1 MWKQEINRINLGQF
15 CEYTEGYTMEKKK
28 KDLILLE
35 AGYITE
41 YMKKVLLKAGVREEV
56 FCHVAEGLVQAS
68 LRGIDSHGIRLLP
81 HYLKGVE
88 GGRINP
94 YPNYKFKKT
103 SASTGKLDG
112 DHTFGH
118 AAGVE
123 GMNKAIELATE
134 AGTGNVVVYNSSH
147 FGAAAF
153 FAFLAARRDMIGMC
167 FTNATPHVLITG
179 SNRAFFGNNPVC
191 FVAPCDGEGPF
202 CLDMAT
208 SAITFN
214 RVLQHKEI
222 NVPVPPD
229 SVADT
234 DGNPTTDPE
243 KAKYLLPIGDYK
255 GYGLSMMVDVLC
267 SLMSGMPCGI
277 DVSEMYSGNMS
288 ERRYLGH
295 FFTALRIDC
304 FEEVSV
310 FKKRMAGMMKALR
323 SEPRKDVDV
332 PVQVPGDPEKKI
344 AEIRTK
350 EGIPVSRQL
359 LDNFVQLGEY
369 YKVEFNL

>member
-1 MWKQEINRINLGQF
+1 MKNSTKNLF
-15 CEYTEGYTMEKKK
+15 F
-28 KDLILLE
+28 LE
-35 AGYITE
+35 AGYIIE
-41 YMKKVLLKAGVREEV
+41 YMKKVLTKAGVRDDV
-56 FCHVAEGLVQAS
+56 SCHVAEGLVQAS

-81 HYLKGVE
+81 HYLMGVE
-88 GGRINP
+88 GGRINKNP
-94 YPNYKFKKT
+94 RFMFNKT

-123 GMNKAIELATE
+123 GMNKAIEMATE
-134 AGTGNVVVYNSSH
+134 AGTGHVAVYNSSH

-153 FAFLAARRDMIGMC
+153 FAFLAAKRDMIGMC
-167 FTNATPHVLITG
+167 FTNATPHVLTTG

-191 FVAPCDGEGPF
+191 FVAPCEGEGPF

-214 RVLQHKEI
+214 RVLQHKESNSPI
-222 NVPVPPD
+222 PPD

-234 DGNPTTDPE
+234 DGNPTTDSE

-255 GYGLSMMVDVLC
+255 GYGLSMMVDVFC
-267 SLMSGMPCGI
+267 SLLSGMPCGQ
-277 DVSEMYSGNMS
+277 DVSEMYSGKMS
-288 ERRYLGH
+288 ERRCLGH
-295 FFTALRIDC
+295 FFMALRIDC
-304 FEEVSV
+304 FEDVSA
-310 FKKRMAGMMKALR
+310 FKQRMAGMMKALR
-323 SEPRKDVDV
+323 SEPRRDKDI

-359 LDNFVQLGEY
+359 LENFIQIGKN
-369 YKVEFNL
+369 YKVDFNL

>member
-1 MWKQEINRINLGQF
+1 
-15 CEYTEGYTMEKKK
+15 MEKTM
-28 KDLILLE
+28 KDIIHVE

-41 YMKKVLLKAGVREEV
+41 YIEKILSKAGVLNDV
-56 FCHVAEGLVQAS
+56 SCHVAEGLVQAS

-81 HYLKGVE
+81 HYLNGVE
-88 GGRINP
+88 WGRINGNP
-94 YPNYKFKKT
+94 DFKFKKT

-118 AAGVE
+118 ASGVE

-134 AGTGNVVVYNSSH
+134 AGTGHVAVYNSSH

-153 FAFLAARRDMIGMC
+153 FALLAAKRDMIGMC
-167 FTNATPHVLITG
+167 FTNATPHVLTTG
-179 SNRAFFGNNPVC
+179 SNRAFFGNNPIC
-191 FVAPCDGEGPF
+191 FVAPCDGEEPF

-214 RVLQHKEI
+214 RVLQHKESNSPI
-222 NVPVPPD
+222 PPD
-229 SVADT
+229 SVADA

-243 KAKYLLPIGDYK
+243 NAKYLLPIGDYK
-255 GYGLSMMVDVLC
+255 GYGLSMMVDVFC
-267 SLMSGMPCGI
+267 SLLSGMPCGN

-288 ERRYLGH
+288 QRRYLGH

-304 FEEVSV
+304 FEEISV
-310 FKKRMAGMMKALR
+310 FKKRMAGMMNALR
-323 SEPRKDVDV
+323 SEPRRDMNI
-332 PVQVPGDPEKKI
+332 PVQVPGDHEKKI

-359 LDNFVQLGEY
+359 LDNFVQIGRN
-369 YKVEFNL
+369 YKVDLNM

>member
-1 MWKQEINRINLGQF
+1 MGKIAQ
-15 CEYTEGYTMEKKK
+15 
-28 KDLILLE
+28 DSILLD
-35 AGYITE
+35 AGSITE
-41 YMKKVLLKAGVREEV
+41 YIKKILRQAGVREDV
-56 FCHVAEGLVQAS
+56 SCHVSEGLVQAS

-94 YPNYKFKKT
+94 KPNYKFEKT
-103 SASTGKLDG
+103 STSSGKLDG

-123 GMNKAIELATE
+123 GMNKAIETAAE
-134 AGTGNVVVYNSSH
+134 AGTGHVAVYNSSH

-153 FAFLAARRDMIGMC
+153 FALLAAKRDMIGMC
-167 FTNATPHVLITG
+167 FTNATPHVLTTG

-191 FVAPCDGEGPF
+191 FVAPCDGEEPF

-214 RVLQHKEI
+214 RVMQHKESNSPI
-222 NVPVPPD
+222 PSD
-229 SVADT
+229 SVADAN
-234 DGNPTTDPE
+234 GNSTTDPD

-255 GYGLSMMVDVLC
+255 GYGLSMMVDVFC
-267 SLMSGMPCGI
+267 SLLSGMPCGI

-304 FEEVSV
+304 FEEISV
-310 FKKRMAGMMKALR
+310 FKQRMADMMKALR
-323 SEPRKDVDV
+323 SEPRRDKDV

-344 AEIRTK
+344 AAIRTK

-359 LDNFVQLGEY
+359 QESFVQLGKN
-369 YKVEFNL
+369 YKVDFNR

>member
-1 MWKQEINRINLGQF
+1 
-15 CEYTEGYTMEKKK
+15 MEKTK
-28 KDLILLE
+28 KDLIFLE

-41 YMKKVLLKAGVREEV
+41 YMKKVLVKAGVRGDV
-56 FCHVAEGLVQAS
+56 SCHVAEGLVQAS
-68 LRGIDSHGIRLLP
+68 LRGIDSHGIRLLS

-88 GGRINP
+88 GGRINRNP
-94 YPNYKFKKT
+94 DFRFEKT

-112 DHTFGH
+112 DHAFGH
-118 AAGVE
+118 ASGVE

-134 AGTGNVVVYNSSH
+134 AGTGHVAVYNSSH
-147 FGAAAF
+147 FGVAAF
-153 FAFLAARRDMIGMC
+153 FAFLAAKRDMIGIC
-167 FTNATPHVLITG
+167 FTNATPHVLTTG
-179 SNRAFFGNNPVC
+179 SNRAFFGNNPIC
-191 FVAPCDGEGPF
+191 FVAPCDGEEPF

-214 RVLQHKEI
+214 RVLQHKESNSPI
-222 NVPVPPD
+222 PPD

-234 DGNPTTDPE
+234 NGNPTTDSE

-267 SLMSGMPCGI
+267 SLLSGMPCGI

-288 ERRYLGH
+288 KRRYLGH

-310 FKKRMAGMMKALR
+310 FKQRMAGMMKALR
-323 SEPRKDVDV
+323 SEPRRDMNV
-332 PVQVPGDPEKKI
+332 PVQVPGDPEKKV
-344 AEIRTK
+344 AEVRTK

-359 LDNFVQLGEY
+359 LGDFIQIGKE
-369 YKVEFNL
+369 YKVDFNI

>member
-1 MWKQEINRINLGQF
+1 MGTIEQNFTLLDAGHITAYINKIVEQ
-15 CEYTEGYTMEKKK
+15 
-28 KDLILLE
+28 
-35 AGYITE
+35 
-41 YMKKVLLKAGVREEV
+41 AGVREDV
-56 FCHVAEGLVQAS
+56 ACHVSEGLVQAS

-94 YPNYKFKKT
+94 EPDYKFEKT

-134 AGTGNVVVYNSSH
+134 AGTGHVAVYNSSH

-153 FAFLAARRDMIGMC
+153 FALLAAQHDMIGMC
-167 FTNATPHVLITG
+167 FTNATPHVLTTG

-191 FVAPCDGEGPF
+191 FVAPCDGEEPF

-214 RVLQHKEI
+214 RVMQHKESDSQI
-222 NVPVPPD
+222 PTD
-229 SVADT
+229 SVADAN
-234 DGNPTTDPE
+234 GNTTTDPD

-255 GYGLSMMVDVLC
+255 GYGLSMMVDVFC
-267 SLMSGMPCGI
+267 SLLSGMPCGI
-277 DVSEMYSGNMS
+277 DVSEMYSGKMS
-288 ERRYLGH
+288 KRRHLGH

-304 FEEVSV
+304 FEEISV
-310 FKKRMAGMMKALR
+310 FKRRLADMMKALG
-323 SEPRKDVDV
+323 SEPRRDKDV

-344 AEIRTK
+344 AGIRTK

-359 LDNFVQLGEY
+359 LDSFVQLGKN
-369 YKVEFNL
+369 YKVDFDI

>member
-1 MWKQEINRINLGQF
+1 MGKTEQDFTLLDAGHTTAYIN
-15 CEYTEGYTMEKKK
+15 K
-28 KDLILLE
+28 ILE
-35 AGYITE
+35 Q
-41 YMKKVLLKAGVREEV
+41 AGVRKNV
-56 FCHVAEGLVQAS
+56 SCHVSEGLVQAS

-94 YPNYKFKKT
+94 EPDYKFEKT

-123 GMNKAIELATE
+123 GMNKAIELAAE
-134 AGTGNVVVYNSSH
+134 AGTGNVAVYNSSH

-153 FAFLAARRDMIGMC
+153 FALLAAKRDMIGMC
-167 FTNATPHVLITG
+167 FTNATPHVLTTG
-179 SNRAFFGNNPVC
+179 SNRAFFGNNPDC
-191 FVAPCDGEGPF
+191 FVAPCDGEEPF

-214 RVLQHKEI
+214 RVMQHKESNSQI
-222 NVPVPPD
+222 PTD
-229 SVADT
+229 SVADA
-234 DGNPTTDPE
+234 DGNPTTDPD

-255 GYGLSMMVDVLC
+255 GYGLSMMVDVFC
-267 SLMSGMPCGI
+267 SLLSGMPCGI
-277 DVSEMYSGNMS
+277 DVSEMYSGKMS
-288 ERRYLGH
+288 KRRHLGH
-295 FFTALRIDC
+295 FFTAMRVDC
-304 FEEVSV
+304 FEEISV
-310 FKKRMAGMMKALR
+310 FKRRLADMMKALR
-323 SEPRKDVDV
+323 SEPRRDKDV

-359 LDNFVQLGEY
+359 LDSFVQLGKN
-369 YKVEFNL
+369 YKIECDL

>member
-1 MWKQEINRINLGQF
+1 
-15 CEYTEGYTMEKKK
+15 MEKVEP
-28 KDLILLE
+28 DLILLE

-41 YMKKVLLKAGVREEV
+41 YMRKVLGQAGVREDV
-56 FCHVAEGLVQAS
+56 ACHVTEGLVQAS

-88 GGRINP
+88 GGRINRDP
-94 YPNYKFKKT
+94 DYKFKKT

-123 GMNKAIELATE
+123 GMNKAIEMATE
-134 AGTGNVVVYNSSH
+134 AGTGHVAVYNSSH

-153 FAFLAARRDMIGMC
+153 FALLAAKRDMIGMC
-167 FTNATPHVLITG
+167 FTNATPHVLTTG

-191 FVAPCDGEGPF
+191 FVAPCDGEEPF

-214 RVLQHKEI
+214 RVMQHKESNSPI
-222 NVPVPPD
+222 PTD
-229 SVADT
+229 SVADAN
-234 DGNPTTDPE
+234 GNTTTDPD

-255 GYGLSMMVDVLC
+255 GYGLSMMVDVFC
-267 SLMSGMPCGI
+267 SLLSGMPCGI
-277 DVSEMYSGNMS
+277 DVSEMYSGKMS
-288 ERRYLGH
+288 KRRHLGH
-295 FFTALRIDC
+295 FFTAMRIDC
-304 FEEVSV
+304 FEEISV
-310 FKKRMAGMMKALR
+310 FKRRLDDMMKALR
-323 SEPRKDVDV
+323 SEPRRDKDV

-359 LDNFVQLGEY
+359 LDSFVQLGKN
-369 YKVEFNL
+369 YKIECDL

>member
-1 MWKQEINRINLGQF
+1 
-15 CEYTEGYTMEKKK
+15 MEKTT
-28 KDLILLE
+28 KDLTFLE
-35 AGYITE
+35 AGYIRE
-41 YMKKVLLKAGVREEV
+41 YMEKVLSNAGVREDV
-56 FCHVAEGLVQAS
+56 SCHVAEGLVQAS

-88 GGRINP
+88 GGRINKN
-94 YPNYKFKKT
+94 PNFIFNKT

-112 DHTFGH
+112 DHAFGH
-118 AAGVE
+118 ATGVE
-123 GMNKAIELATE
+123 GMNRAIEMATE
-134 AGTGNVVVYNSSH
+134 AGTGHVAVYNSSH

-153 FAFLAARRDMIGMC
+153 FALLAAKRDMIGMC
-167 FTNATPHVLITG
+167 FTNATPHVLTTG

-191 FVAPCDGEGPF
+191 FVAPCDGEEPF

-214 RVLQHKEI
+214 RVIQHKESNSQI
-222 NVPVPPD
+222 PTD
-229 SVADT
+229 SVADAN
-234 DGNPTTDPE
+234 GNPTTDPD

-255 GYGLSMMVDVLC
+255 GYGLSMMVDVFC
-267 SLMSGMPCGI
+267 SLLSGMPCGN
-277 DVSEMYSGNMS
+277 DVSEMYSGEMS
-288 ERRYLGH
+288 KRRYLGH

-310 FKKRMAGMMKALR
+310 FKQRMAGMMKALR
-323 SEPRKDVDV
+323 SEPRRDMDI

-359 LDNFVQLGEY
+359 QDDFVQIGRN
-369 YKVEFNL
+369 YKVDFNL

>member
-1 MWKQEINRINLGQF
+1 M
-15 CEYTEGYTMEKKK
+15 KKTT
-28 KDLILLE
+28 KDLTFLE
-35 AGYITE
+35 AGYIRG
-41 YMKKVLLKAGVREEV
+41 YMEKVLSNAGVRGDV
-56 FCHVAEGLVQAS
+56 SCHVSEGLVQAS

-94 YPNYKFKKT
+94 KPDYKFEKT
-103 SASTGKLDG
+103 STSTGKLDG

-134 AGTGNVVVYNSSH
+134 AGTGNVAVYNSSH

-153 FAFLAARRDMIGMC
+153 FALLAAKRDMIGMC
-167 FTNATPHVLITG
+167 FTNATPHVLTTG
-179 SNRAFFGNNPVC
+179 SNQAFFGNNPVC
-191 FVAPCDGEGPF
+191 FVAPCDGEEPF

-214 RVLQHKEI
+214 RVIQHKESNSSI
-222 NVPVPPD
+222 PTD
-229 SVADT
+229 SVADAN
-234 DGNPTTDPE
+234 GNPTTDPD

-255 GYGLSMMVDVLC
+255 GYGLSMMVDVFC
-267 SLMSGMPCGI
+267 SLLSGMPCGN
-277 DVSEMYSGNMS
+277 DVSEMYSGKMS
-288 ERRYLGH
+288 KRRYLGH

-304 FEEVSV
+304 FEEISV
-310 FKKRMAGMMKALR
+310 FKQRMAGMMKALR
-323 SEPRKDVDV
+323 SEPRRDMDI

-350 EGIPVSRQL
+350 EGIPVSKQL
-359 LDNFVQLGEY
+359 QDDFIQIGKN
-369 YKVEFNL
+369 YKVDFNL